1 MPATTHPYTD
11 DKGAYFPSNRKD
23 ECMSEKPSDDERHH
37 NEAPAEGDL
46 DADPEDIRVH
56 TEDPAEGADPADPD
70 GSGN

>member
-1 MPATTHPYTD
+1 
-11 DKGAYFPSNRKD
+11 
-23 ECMSEKPSDDERHH
+23 MSEKPSDDERHH

-56 TEDPAEGADPADPD
+56 TEDPAEGADPADSN